1 MVFGVY
7 LGFVEPGEE
16 YLGRILDGLNPNSAV
31 FSVLPPHFICVM

>member
-7 LGFVEPGEE
+7 LGFEDPEGE
-16 YLGRILDGLNPNSAV
+16 YLGKLLDGLNPRSAV